1 MNLFDRFKKFKAE
14 NWIICVIM
22 LITTIC
28 ISSYT
33 IACISTIASG
43 KTLFGGKD
51 STNFFLK
58 NADIL
63 MTVLFSI
70 LSLIMFET
78 FVYTT
83 FFKKIDEKEA
93 TRKIIDHGKVVE
105 VSDEN
110 KKQSKNSIPQSTK
123 IDKNKL
129 KDLEDD
135 LENSESDEE

>member
-14 NWIICVIM
+14 NWIICIVM
-22 LITTIC
+22 LIMTIC

-63 MTVLFSI
+63 MTILFSV
-70 LSLIMFET
+70 LSLIMFAT

-83 FFKKIDEKEA
+83 FFKKIDEKEV

-105 VSDEN
+105 VDKDEN
-110 KKQSKNSIPQSTK
+110 KYDSSIPQTTK
-123 IDKNKL
+123 INKDKL
-129 KDLEDD
+129 KNLEEDLDD
-135 LENSESDEE
+135 SEADEQ

>member
-22 LITTIC
+22 LIMTIC

-70 LSLIMFET
+70 LSLIMFAT

-83 FFKKIDEKEA
+83 FFKK
-93 TRKIIDHGKVVE
+93 IDHGKVVE